1 MDFIYEYSI
10 PEKTKKSVTKSQKNK
25 KLESK
30 IICFCN
36 VGQKSEYSN
45 KKRFFMA
52 VNRISNATIEEISK
66 DRNNTL
72 ATVAF
77 RDRRNNRGEEQRIRM
92 VVGPGTVVVKMDGN
106 RGMASDLSVGM
117 VVNAI
122 LSTQATRSVPP
133 QSEAFFVEIV
143 RGGMENSTTV
153 GRIVDIDRM
162 GRNFTIIS
170 DGDFTSI
177 IRFNVPQGMTITN
190 RMGRNM
196 EFTGLL
202 PGMRV
207 EVRHANFMT
216 ASIPP
221 QTTALEIKVL

>member
-1 MDFIYEYSI
+1 MQKYTIHSKKEYI
-10 PEKTKKSVTKSQKNK
+10 
-25 KLESK
+25 
-30 IICFCN
+30 
-36 VGQKSEYSN
+36 N
-45 KKRFFMA
+45 KKRYFMA

-72 ATVAF
+72 VTVVY

-92 VVGPGTVVVKMDGN
+92 VVGSGTVVVNMEGN
-106 RGMASDLSVGM
+106 RANEADLSVGM

-122 LSTQATRSVPP
+122 LSNAMTRSIPP
-133 QSEAFFVEIV
+133 QAEAFFVEIV

-162 GRNFTIIS
+162 GRNFTTIS
-170 DGDFTSI
+170 DGNFTSI
-177 IRFNVPQGMTITN
+177 IRFNVPANTPITN

-196 EFTGLL
+196 DFNGLV

-221 QTTALEIKVL
+221 QTTALEVKVL

>member
-1 MDFIYEYSI
+1 
-10 PEKTKKSVTKSQKNK
+10 
-25 KLESK
+25 
-30 IICFCN
+30 
-36 VGQKSEYSN
+36 
-45 KKRFFMA
+45 MA
-52 VNRISNATIEEISK
+52 VNRISNATIEEISQ

-72 ATVAF
+72 VTAVY

-92 VVGPGTVVVKMDGN
+92 VVGPGTVVVNMNGA
-106 RGMASDLSVGM
+106 RTASSDLTVGM

-122 LSTQATRSVPP
+122 LSMAATRSIPP
-133 QSEAFFVEIV
+133 QAEAYFVEIV
-143 RGGMENSTTV
+143 KGGTENSTTI
-153 GRIVDIDRM
+153 GRIVDTDRM
-162 GRNFTIIS
+162 GRNFTTIS

-177 IRFNVPQGMTITN
+177 VRFNVPPNTPITN

-196 EFTGLL
+196 EFTGLV

-221 QTTALEIKVL
+221 QTTAFEVKVL

>member
-1 MDFIYEYSI
+1 
-10 PEKTKKSVTKSQKNK
+10 
-25 KLESK
+25 
-30 IICFCN
+30 
-36 VGQKSEYSN
+36 
-45 KKRFFMA
+45 MA
-52 VNRISNATIEEISK
+52 VNRISNATIEEISQ

-72 ATVAF
+72 VTAVY
-77 RDRRNNRGEEQRIRM
+77 RDRKNNRGEEQRIRM
-92 VVGPGTVVVKMDGN
+92 VVSPGTVVVNMNGTRGN
-106 RGMASDLSVGM
+106 VSDLTVGM

-122 LSTQATRSVPP
+122 LSNAATRSIPP
-133 QSEAFFVEIV
+133 QAEAFLVEIV
-143 RGGMENSTTV
+143 RGGTEDSTTI

-162 GRNFTIIS
+162 ERNFTTIS
-170 DGDFTSI
+170 DGNFTSI
-177 IRFNVPQGMTITN
+177 VRFNVPPNTPIIN

-196 EFTGLL
+196 EFVGLV